1 MLTKKQ
7 VLKVVK
13 EMPDSFETT
22 ALFDRILLTKK
33 IEEGRNEIAEGKGM
47 TTGQA
52 RKKLKKWLK

>member
-47 TTGQA
+47 TTEQA

>member
-33 IEEGRNEIAEGKGM
+33 LEEGRIEIAEGKGL
-47 TTGQA
+47 TTEQA